1 MNIFHADS
9 RCILDKI
16 NRNIIK
22 ELSNNSRITISDLS
36 RLVHLSA
43 PAVKERIEKL
53 EEQGAIQK
61 YSVITDPEKLGF
73 NITGFVYAN
82 VVLGKEKE
90 FTAQLKNCS
99 AVTDCF
105 NVTGEKA
112 YIFKVCV
119 KNMSELDK
127 LLEALSP
134 LCKTDTSLI
143 LSTVIAS
150 RQPIL
155 KE

>member
-1 MNIFHADS
+1 
-9 RCILDKI
+9 LDKI

-22 ELSNNSRITISDLS
+22 ELSENSRITISELS
-36 RLVHLSA
+36 GLVHLSA

-90 FTAQLKNCS
+90 FTTHLQNCS

-112 YIFKVCV
+112 YLFKVCV
-119 KNMSELDK
+119 KNMSELDR
-127 LLEALSP
+127 LLEDVSH

-143 LSTVIAS
+143 LSTVISS
-150 RQPIL
+150 RLPVIG
-155 KE
+155 E

>member
-1 MNIFHADS
+1 M
-9 RCILDKI
+9 DKI

-22 ELSNNSRITISDLS
+22 ELSENSRMTVSELS

-61 YSVITDPEKLGF
+61 YSITTDAEKLGF
-73 NITGFVYAN
+73 NISGFVYAN
-82 VVLGKEKE
+82 VVIGKEKE
-90 FTAQLKNCS
+90 FVTKLTACS

-119 KNMSELDK
+119 KNMSELDR
-127 LLEALSP
+127 LLEGMSH

-143 LSTVIAS
+143 LSNVIPS
-150 RQPIL
+150 RLPEIDDAV
-155 KE
+155 